1 MKKTWS
7 IILKVIIAV
16 AGAIV
21 VVIKID
27 ASCGPVVAAAPLN
40 PYHPN
45 QRMNNRRDFS
55 RLFVFRYNKRVAF
68 LKNALFCFVSCYL
81 LGVSLYI
88 LTK

>member
-1 MKKTWS
+1 
-7 IILKVIIAV
+7 
-16 AGAIV
+16 
-21 VVIKID
+21 
-27 ASCGPVVAAAPLN
+27 
-40 PYHPN
+40 
-45 QRMNNRRDFS
+45 MNNRREKSRLFFVWDFS